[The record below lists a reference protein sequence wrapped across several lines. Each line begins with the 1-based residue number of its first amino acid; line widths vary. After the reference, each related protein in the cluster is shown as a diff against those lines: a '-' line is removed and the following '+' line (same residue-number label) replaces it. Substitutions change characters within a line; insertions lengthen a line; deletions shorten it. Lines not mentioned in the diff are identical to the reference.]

1 MKDYNENSNESHQ
14 ENTHEDWEVC
24 MMQFERQLVNL
35 LDEGYVL
42 NDISRA
48 MTWML
53 HEIACE
59 ET

>member
-1 MKDYNENSNESHQ
+1 MEDHSENNSEFPHQ
-14 ENTHEDWEVC
+14 NTHEDWEVC

-35 LDEGYVL
+35 IDEGYVL

-59 ET
+59 EN